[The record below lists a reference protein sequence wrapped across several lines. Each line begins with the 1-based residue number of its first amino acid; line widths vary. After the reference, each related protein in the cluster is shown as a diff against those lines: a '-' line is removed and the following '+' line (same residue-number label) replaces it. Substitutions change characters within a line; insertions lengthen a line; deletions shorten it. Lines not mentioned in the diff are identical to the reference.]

1 MRKTKKLTL
10 MAVLAAIA
18 LTIFVAESQIPSVV
32 PIPGVKLGLANI
44 VTLIAMVLLG
54 KKEAGA
60 VLAVRIILGSMFTGS
75 VSALIFSVAGGLCA
89 YLVMCLTI
97 GLFPEKLIWVVST
110 LGALAHNAGQLAASI
125 WVTGTPSLLVYAPA
139 LLAAGIVTGV
149 FTGLGAMYLIR
160 AAKKLNLK

>member
-1 MRKTKKLTL
+1 MSKTKKLTL
-10 MAVLAAIA
+10 LAVLAAIA
-18 LTIFVAESQIPSVV
+18 LTIFVAEAQIPPIV

-54 KKEAGA
+54 RKEAGA
-60 VLAVRIILGSMFTGS
+60 VLAVRIFLGSMFTGS

-89 YLVMCLTI
+89 YLVMCLTV

-160 AAKKLNLK
+160 AAKKLNR

>member
-1 MRKTKKLTL
+1 
-10 MAVLAAIA
+10 
-18 LTIFVAESQIPSVV
+18 
-32 PIPGVKLGLANI
+32 VKLGLANNRVLI
-44 VTLIAMVLLG
+44 VNGPAG
-54 KKEAGA
+54 QKGAGA
-60 VLAVRIILGSMFTGS
+60 FWPSDPLGSMS
-75 VSALIFSVAGGLCA
+75 RQCSALIFSVSGGLFA

-110 LGALAHNAGQLAASI
+110 LGALGHNAGQLAASI

-139 LLAAGIVTGV
+139 LLAAGIFTGV

>member
-1 MRKTKKLTL
+1 MRKTKRLTL
-10 MAVLAAIA
+10 MAVFAAIA
-18 LTIFVAESQIPSVV
+18 LTIFVAESQIPPIV

-44 VTLIAMVLLG
+44 VTLLAMVLLG
-54 KKEAGA
+54 KKEAGT

-110 LGALAHNAGQLAASI
+110 LGALAHNAGQLGASI

-139 LLAAGIVTGV
+139 LLAAGIFTGV

-160 AAKKLNLK
+160 AAKKLNL